1 MVIIAFPGEI
11 FYDLVPGADGGRPE
25 TCFRKCLTKYE
36 GKCSSCG
43 FPSCGGHLCTR
54 CPSRCWELSWPV
66 TGGIKLWKGE
76 AIPYR
81 TQCEGKWQLIWPG
94 VKASLTEEGIEL
106 KVKVIYEDGA
116 VLTYFYSDA
125 MLKSHRLT
133 VGSPANSST
142 NWWKAPFAH
151 RRISERDDASNC
163 FRFFYPPGECQA
175 NGVPSGEEQI
185 LAKGSVDQ
193 RGFAWK
199 TGETLRDATRI
210 LKIQLW
216 AARL

>member
-1 MVIIAFPGEI
+1 M
-11 FYDLVPGADGGRPE
+11 
-25 TCFRKCLTKYE
+25 
-36 GKCSSCG
+36 
-43 FPSCGGHLCTR
+43 CTR

-94 VKASLTEEGIEL
+94 VKTSLTEEGIEL